1 MAEEREMTVG
11 AEGARLI
18 SNRVGVRPESEKGVV
33 ERGGWPSAD
42 GGDATRVAS
51 ETFATQGLVERP
63 PFSSWSLS
71 TVARLR
77 LSWSLISS
85 LVLAVF
91 RFVPPPSGLRPT
103 TVP

>member
-1 MAEEREMTVG
+1 MAEERGMTVG
-11 AEGARLI
+11 ARDARLML
-18 SNRVGVRPESEKGVV
+18 NRVGVRPESEKGVV

-51 ETFATQGLVERP
+51 DAFAGRGLVERP
-63 PFSSWSLS
+63 PFSSWSLP

-77 LSWSLISS
+77 LSWSLINSP
-85 LVLAVF
+85 VLAVL